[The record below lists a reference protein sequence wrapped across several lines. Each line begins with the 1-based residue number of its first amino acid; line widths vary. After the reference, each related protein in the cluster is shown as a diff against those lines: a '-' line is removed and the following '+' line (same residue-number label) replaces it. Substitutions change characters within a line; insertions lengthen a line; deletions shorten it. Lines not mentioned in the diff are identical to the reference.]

1 MGRTGRANGPDR
13 GLQFDRQRNI
23 ADQAYAF
30 LRDRIVMVDLDP
42 GAPINERALVEQLGV
57 SRTPIREAV
66 RRLSSEG
73 LIDIIPNVGTFVA
86 GLSMAKLEE
95 GHLIRSS
102 LECATIRIAAKLF
115 DADADT
121 RLQEALAR
129 HRSAHKN
136 GTSRDVI
143 AADDEFHRAIV
154 ETSGFPA
161 VWSIIRQARAEL
173 DRLRHM
179 TTHVPGRSPSAI
191 REHTDILDALRTG
204 NPERCQQTLQRHLDI
219 SFGVIQSIFE
229 ERPDNPSRNRNT
241 AVVQQ

>member
-1 MGRTGRANGPDR
+1 
-13 GLQFDRQRNI
+13 LQFDRQRNI
-23 ADQAYAF
+23 ADQAYTF
-30 LRDRIVMVDLDP
+30 LRDQIVMVDLDP

-73 LIDIIPNVGTFVA
+73 LIDIIPNVGTFVS

-102 LECATIRIAAKLF
+102 LECATIRIAADRF
-115 DADADT
+115 DAAADA
-121 RLQEALAR
+121 RLQETLAR
-129 HRSAHKN
+129 HRDAHAH
-136 GTSRDVI
+136 GASRDVI
-143 AADDEFHRAIV
+143 AADDEFHKIIV
-154 ETSGFPA
+154 EISGFPA
-161 VWSIIRQARAEL
+161 VWTIIRQARAEL

-204 NPERCQQTLQRHLDI
+204 DPDRCQQTLQRHLDI
-219 SFGVIQSIFE
+219 SFDVILSIFE
-229 ERPDNPSRNRNT
+229 NRPDNPGRNRNT
-241 AVVQQ
+241 AVAQQR

>member
-1 MGRTGRANGPDR
+1 M
-13 GLQFDRQRNI
+13 QFDRQRNI

-30 LRDRIVMVDLDP
+30 LRDQIVMVDLDP

-86 GLSMAKLEE
+86 GLSKAKLEE

-102 LECATIRIAAKLF
+102 LEGATIRIAADRL
-115 DADADT
+115 DAAAET
-121 RLQEALAR
+121 RLEKALAD
-129 HRSAHKN
+129 HRSAHRR

-161 VWSIIRQARAEL
+161 VWTLIRQARAEL

-179 TTHVPGRSPSAI
+179 TTNVPGRSPSAI
-191 REHTDILDALRTG
+191 REHADILDALRTG
-204 NPERCQQTLQRHLDI
+204 DADLCQKTLQRHLDI
-219 SFGVIQSIFE
+219 SFDVILSVFE
-229 ERPDNPSRNRNT
+229 EGPQSRGQIRNT
-241 AVVQQ
+241 AAAQH